1 MSEKEFWMALEPVEA
16 IPTGSRLQ
24 WCRKM
29 LRLRGRANS
38 MLTVNGVH
46 TLASSALVFEE
57 AAAPLASPLLFPIVP
72 SLEK

>member
-1 MSEKEFWMALEPVEA
+1 
-16 IPTGSRLQ
+16 
-24 WCRKM
+24 
-29 LRLRGRANS
+29 